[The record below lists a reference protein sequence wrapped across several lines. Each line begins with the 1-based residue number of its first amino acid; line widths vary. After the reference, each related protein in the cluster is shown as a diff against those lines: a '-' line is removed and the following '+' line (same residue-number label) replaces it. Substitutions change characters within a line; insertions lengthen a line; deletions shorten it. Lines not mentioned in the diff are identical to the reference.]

1 MNTRAVAVASLV
13 FLAGCGGG
21 SSAPAPIGPVPT
33 PVPTATPPGPGTAT
47 LTLGV
52 PRSTSSA
59 QRAPKAASTA
69 ASLVVTVKT
78 VDGQPPSAAQVPQNP
93 QTIALSTAAGGNCTL
108 SSSGETCTV
117 TIPAPPGTV
126 VYQFDVLDANGTK
139 LATSTATFTITPGTT
154 PHFTTAVAG
163 IVASVVVTAPTLNAG
178 TTFSGPITVQA
189 FDAGGTLIVGSTPY
203 ANPFTITDNDGSGA
217 TSLSDGTMTGATVTV
232 GAPSDVVN
240 LSYTGTADDPFTL
253 SVTLPGK
260 PATTVNVATTNQ
272 VVTLSGTTNDT
283 LKPSDPNYNQPT
295 VFFTTIPSTQQ
306 FGATQPGW
314 GFPGHAFALALDPA
328 TCGSGASAVV
338 TVTPVSASTFSV
350 TSKNAGICKG
360 TVVGGPP
367 AHPNAATIWFSVSAS
382 QINVN

>member
-21 SSAPAPIGPVPT
+21 SSTPAPTGPIPT
-33 PVPTATPPGPGTAT
+33 PAPTATPAPPGTAT

-52 PRSTSSA
+52 PRGTSAA
-59 QRAPKAASTA
+59 QRAPKATSTA
-69 ASLVVTVKT
+69 AFLVVTVKT
-78 VDGQPPSAAQVPQNP
+78 VDGQPPTAAQVPQNP
-93 QTIALSTAAGGNCTL
+93 QTIALSTAAGGNCTVAA
-108 SSSGETCTV
+108 SGETCTV

-126 VYQFDVLDANGTK
+126 VYQFDVLDANGNK
-139 LATSTATFTITPGTT
+139 LATTTATFTITPGTT
-154 PHFTTAVAG
+154 PHLTAAVDG
-163 IVASVVVTAPTLNAG
+163 IVASVVVTTPTLNAG
-178 TTFSGPITVQA
+178 TPFNGAITVQA

-203 ANPFTITDNDGSGA
+203 ANPFTLTDNDTSGA
-217 TSLSDGTMTGATVTV
+217 TALTDGTTSGATVTV

-240 LSYTGTADDPFTL
+240 LSYTGTADDPFTIT
-253 SVTLPGK
+253 VALPGK
-260 PATTVNVATTNQ
+260 AATTVNVATNNQ
-272 VVTLSGTTNDT
+272 AVTLSGTTNDT

-295 VFFTTIPSTQQ
+295 LFFTTIPSTQQ
-306 FGATQPGW
+306 FGAAQAGW
-314 GFPGHAFALALDPA
+314 GFPGHAFSVALDAA

-338 TVTPVSASTFSV
+338 TATPVNASTFSV

-360 TVVGGPP
+360 TVIGGPP